1 MIERLGWSNNEEVY
15 LDFMFSFLENESRA
29 DFPSSF
35 KRNKNE
41 AFENG

>member
-15 LDFMFSFLENESRA
+15 LDFMFSFLENENRA

-35 KRNKNE
+35 KCNKNE